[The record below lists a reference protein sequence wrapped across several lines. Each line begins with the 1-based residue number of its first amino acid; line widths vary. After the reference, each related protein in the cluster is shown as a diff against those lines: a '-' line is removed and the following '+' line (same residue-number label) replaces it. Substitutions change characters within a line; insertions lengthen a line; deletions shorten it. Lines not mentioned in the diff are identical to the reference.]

1 MFDFAHE
8 TVEHIAPEYYREL
21 LYANKSL
28 LTMVD
33 PQEWCS
39 GEVGLAGGCAL
50 YWHLIHEAFPKDLLD
65 WVPND
70 IDLFVCGN
78 LGSTQGTFRAYVEKC
93 KDRCAEFGVIV
104 LSTNFHRNRYV
115 IKDRSVLIAD
125 LEVEGLDQVI
135 SFVQVPNVRTVI
147 EVVETFDIDVAQV
160 VYNCFT
166 CKFTIEPGI
175 EKRIANMHAVIKPFH
190 TEKHCPSEFEK
201 RRQSVTYHR
210 MKKYEKRHFVFINS
224 PCIISHGYAH
234 VSSPRMEMLE
244 QKRFSFDCT
253 MVDAEISSA
262 DVQHSDGNESS
273 IRNVIAVLPTV
284 ESCNEDENSFSS
296 FNDERS
302 SADETAL
309 TVC

>member
-1 MFDFAHE
+1 
-8 TVEHIAPEYYREL
+8 
-21 LYANKSL
+21 
-28 LTMVD
+28 
-33 PQEWCS
+33 
-39 GEVGLAGGCAL
+39 
-50 YWHLIHEAFPKDLLD
+50 
-65 WVPND
+65 
-70 IDLFVCGN
+70 
-78 LGSTQGTFRAYVEKC
+78 LGSTQGRFRAYVEKC

-115 IKDRSVLIAD
+115 IRNQSVLIAD

-135 SFVQVPNVRTVI
+135 SFVQAPNVRTVI

-201 RRQSVTYHR
+201 RRQSVTYYR

-234 VSSPRMEMLE
+234 VPCSRTELLE
-244 QKRFSFDCT
+244 QKLFSFDCA
-253 MVDAEISSA
+253 MFDAEISSA

-273 IRNVIAVLPTV
+273 TRNVIAVLPTV
-284 ESCNEDENSFSS
+284 ESGNEDSFSS
-296 FNDERS
+296 FDDEHS
-302 SADETAL
+302 SADETAHG
-309 TVC
+309 